1 MSRIFAW
8 FSSLAPSAR
17 AWRGAAWGL
26 IAAGLAFFG
35 VMARD
40 ELALREPNWIAALP
54 LLLLLLAALVAG
66 GLLVGIVGLLSS
78 TSRFY
83 RWMLFSLVILLGQP
97 LLYIGTAKLG
107 IVAIVVI
114 VALAASL
121 TGAAIAGLAAREPEP
136 GTTRRATFVA
146 LVAGVTMVVMGFVWL
161 LREGSVP
168 ASANDAATIEAVRP
182 RPLELADPA
191 QEGPFTVRRLTY
203 GSGRDRHRTEYGPA
217 ADLETKAVDGS
228 PFIERWSGLQGWAR
242 TRYWGFDATE
252 LPLQGRV
259 FYPDG
264 AGPFPLVL
272 IVHGNHRAED
282 FSDRGYDYLGELL
295 ASRGYIFVSVDENF
309 LNGSGV
315 DLFGFPDI
323 GLKEESDAR
332 AWLLLEHLRLW
343 REWNVAA
350 GNPFLGKV
358 DLERIALIGHS
369 RGGEAVAVAAA
380 FNRLPYYPDDARV
393 SFAYGFR
400 LGAVIAI
407 APVDGQY
414 KPAGTWTRIENV
426 DYFVLHGSHDGDMK
440 SFHGSRVY
448 QRVRFTDGAD
458 HFKAGLYIHRANHG
472 QFNTSWGRGDADG
485 FGNWLLNL
493 RPIMPADDQAR
504 IAKVYISAFLEASL
518 KRAQGYRVLFRDHRV
533 APGWLPD
540 GTFSSQYDDTA
551 TRYLCRYEE
560 DIDVTT
566 TTAPGGAIG
575 GANLADWKERE
586 IKIKW
591 GSLDTR
597 AVSIG
602 WDGARGPLA
611 NYSITLPEAGLSVD
625 RASILTFQVADA
637 AQEPSKPLGPA
648 SKAAS
653 ESDDDRA
660 REKKD
665 GREPIDFSIE
675 VTDGAG
681 HAARLP
687 LSRWA
692 ALQRQIDFQV
702 AKAGF
707 LNEHPKSEL
716 VFQVF
721 DLPLAA
727 FGEVN
732 PLFDPAGLRAV
743 RFVFD
748 RTRRGV
754 IVLDDVGFRPG
765 RS

>member
-1 MSRIFAW
+1 M
-8 FSSLAPSAR
+8 
-17 AWRGAAWGL
+17 
-26 IAAGLAFFG
+26 
-35 VMARD
+35 
-40 ELALREPNWIAALP
+40 AALP

-66 GLLVGIVGLLSS
+66 GLLVVLVGLLSS

-83 RWMLFSLVILLGQP
+83 RWMLLSLVFLLGQP
-97 LLYIGTAKLG
+97 LLSIGTAKLG
-107 IVAIVVI
+107 IAAIVAAVT
-114 VALAASL
+114 LAASL
-121 TGAAIAGLAAREPEP
+121 TGAAIAVLGARGEPEP
-136 GTTRRATFVA
+136 GETRRATFAA
-146 LVAGVTMVVMGFVWL
+146 LVVGGAMAVTGLFWL
-161 LREGSVP
+161 LRDGFVP
-168 ASANDAATIEAVRP
+168 ASAMDAVTIEAARP
-182 RPLELADPA
+182 PPLDLADPS
-191 QEGPFTVRRLTY
+191 QQGPFNVRNLTY
-203 GSGRDRHRTEYGPA
+203 GSGRDRHRAEYGPA
-217 ADLETKAVDGS
+217 ADLKTKAVDGS

-259 FYPDG
+259 FYPEG

-282 FSDRGYDYLGELL
+282 FSDGGYDYLGELL
-295 ASRGYIFVSVDENF
+295 ASRGYIFVSVDQNF
-309 LNGSGV
+309 LNGSAV

-332 AWLLLEHLRLW
+332 AWLLLEHLRVW
-343 REWNVAA
+343 REWNGAP
-350 GNPFLGKV
+350 GNPFIGKV

-393 SFAYGFR
+393 TFAYGFR

-426 DYFVLHGSHDGDMK
+426 NYFVLHGSHDGDMK

-448 QRVRFTDGAD
+448 QRARFTDGAD

-493 RPIMPADDQAR
+493 RPIMPADDQVR
-504 IAKVYISAFLEASL
+504 IAKVYISAFLEAAL
-518 KRAQGYRVLFRDHRV
+518 KGVEGYRVLLRDHRV
-533 APGWLPD
+533 ALGWLPD
-540 GTFSSQYDDTA
+540 GIFSSQYDDTA

-566 TTAPGGAIG
+566 TTATGGAIR
-575 GANLADWKERE
+575 GAHLADWKERE

-602 WDGARGPLA
+602 WDGAQGPLA
-611 NYSITLPEAGLSVD
+611 DYSITLPQAGLPID
-625 RASILTFQVADA
+625 RASVLTFQVAEA
-637 AQEPSKPLGPA
+637 AQEPSKPLGAAPKSM
-648 SKAAS
+648 SK
-653 ESDDDRA
+653 SDDDRA
-660 REKKD
+660 GEKKER
-665 GREPIDFSIE
+665 REPIDFSIE

-692 ALQRQIDFQV
+692 ALHPQVDFQV
-702 AKAGF
+702 AKARL
-707 LNEHPKSEL
+707 LNEHPNSEI

-727 FGEVN
+727 FAEVN
-732 PLFDPAGLRAV
+732 PLFDPAELRTV

-765 RS
+765 SS